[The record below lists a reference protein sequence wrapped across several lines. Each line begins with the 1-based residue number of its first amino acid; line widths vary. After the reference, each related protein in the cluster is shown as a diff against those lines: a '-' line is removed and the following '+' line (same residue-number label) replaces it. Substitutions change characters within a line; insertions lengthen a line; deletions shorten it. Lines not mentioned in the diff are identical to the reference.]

1 MKVAV
6 SKVVLRKSERWMV
19 SYTPPGGSRL
29 RRYFTNKCGAEAYAA
44 DLRQQHAK
52 AGEVWLSLSAEERNA
67 IAQLVADARAEGVDL
82 RQALESH
89 RANRSK
95 TPASVHLSAAFE
107 RFMAEKSKSRLAHRT
122 LTALKSNVG
131 RFIQGRESLPLGEI
145 TRVEVMDWLNR
156 AEWGPRTFN
165 SYLTSVQ
172 TFFRWCAA
180 NEWIPRSPAATI
192 PKVPARQM
200 PDIDTPPAI
209 LTIAQCSALLR
220 AVLAMDKPLAPYVA
234 VCLFAGLR
242 PEREA
247 GRLDWGDIRN
257 GRIEVRGLHAKDR
270 QRRLVTVTPVL
281 EKWLALGGDLPPK
294 NLRRRLRR
302 VRTAAGLNWVQDC
315 LRHTFAS
322 NCMPIFGADVTRE
335 QLGHGDFDMLFRHYR
350 ELVSPEAAAVFW
362 NLTPETVSVAD

>member
-1 MKVAV
+1 
-6 SKVVLRKSERWMV
+6 MV
-19 SYTPPGGSRL
+19 SYTPPGRSRL
-29 RRYFTNKCGAEAYAA
+29 RRYFTNKCTAEACAA
-44 DLRQQHAK
+44 DVRQQHAK
-52 AGEVWLSLSAEERNA
+52 AGDVWLSLSAEERNA
-67 IAQLVADARAEGVDL
+67 IAQLVIDARAEGFDL
-82 RQALESH
+82 RRALQSH
-89 RANRSK
+89 RTNRAK

-131 RFIQGRESLPLGEI
+131 RFIQGRESMSLGDI
-145 TRVEVMDWLNR
+145 TRVDVMDWLNR
-156 AEWGPRTFN
+156 AEWGPRTLN
-165 SYLTSVQ
+165 RYLTSIQ

-209 LTIAQCSALLR
+209 LTIPQCSALLR
-220 AVLAMDKPLAPYVA
+220 AVLSMDKPLAPYVA
-234 VCLFAGLR
+234 VCLFAWLR

-247 GRLDWGDIRN
+247 GRLNWGDIRN
-257 GRIEVRGLHAKDR
+257 GRIEIRGLHAKDR
-270 QRRLVTVTPVL
+270 QRRLVNVTPVL
-281 EKWLALGGDLPPK
+281 EKWLAIGGDLPPK

-302 VRTAAGLNWVQDC
+302 VRIAAGLNWVQDC

-322 NCMPIFGADVTRE
+322 NCMPVFGADVTRE

-362 NLTPETVSVAD
+362 NLTPDAVSAVD